1 MSRAIIYARVSSQE
15 QRARNT
21 IDSQLRELP
30 ALAARLGMAVLGT
43 FADNG
48 VSGAALL
55 ERRQGLLG
63 MLERL
68 KAGDVSHVLV
78 YDLDRF
84 TRHVRLD
91 VRGRIFGAI
100 QGAGVVIVEHTTG
113 AQYDLNTFEGR
124 LTVQIRA
131 ELAADWLQ
139 KHKQRIKDAKALAVS
154 RNRKPAGPT
163 PYGLDYDRATGT
175 FSIHEDEAAVIR
187 EIYGSVIEGASCARI
202 AEALNLRKVPAGARG
217 KHRKRAPYWRSD
229 RVWWIATS
237 PIYRGEWTVDKAR
250 GSTLQVPAIVSPET
264 WEEAQQAMQSPL
276 RGTPRA
282 KSPITCLASRLA
294 RCALCGGVVQV
305 HMRSG
310 GKSGRRY
317 QYYVCRNVSHPRT
330 RDEKCGLKAR
340 RYEEVDAR
348 LWAAVV
354 RLLTDGWH
362 ELERRLLAQATVV
375 HGRQDQLRADLD
387 QAEGEMHRVAGV
399 ERALVERFRRG
410 VLSEESLDEALDE
423 LARQRRAAEEARDQA
438 RERLGRAAA
447 GVEALTAA
455 VAAIRDKLPNAAP
468 AVRQQLVRSLIE
480 PGKLRLGQWSIEA
493 TVGLSWSALARGMTL
508 QAGSNSQHRHAVGE
522 DGYVATVELVA

>member
-1 MSRAIIYARVSSQE
+1 MNRAVIYARVSSQE

-30 ALAARLGMAVLGT
+30 ALAARLGMTVLGT

-91 VRGRIFGAI
+91 IRGRIFGAI
-100 QGAGVVIVEHTTG
+100 QASSVVIVEHTTG

-175 FSIHEDEAAVIR
+175 FSIHESEAAAIH
-187 EIYGSVIEGASCARI
+187 EIYESVIAGASCARI
-202 AEALNLRKVPAGARG
+202 AEALNLRKVPGARS
-217 KHRKRAPYWRSD
+217 KHRRRAPYWRSD

-237 PIYRGEWTVDKAR
+237 PIYRGEWTVDKAK
-250 GSTLQVPAIVSPET
+250 GSTLRVPAIVSPET
-264 WEEAQQAMQSPL
+264 WAQAQQAMRSPL
-276 RGTPRA
+276 RGTPRG
-282 KSPITCLASRLA
+282 KSPIVCLASRLA
-294 RCALCGGVVQV
+294 RCALCGSVVQV

-330 RDEKCGLKAR
+330 RAEKCALKAR

-354 RLLTDGWH
+354 RLLTEGWH
-362 ELERRLLAQATVV
+362 ELERRLLAQAMAV
-375 HGRQDQLRADLD
+375 HGRQDQIRVDLD
-387 QAEGEMHRVAGV
+387 QAEAEMLRVAGV

-410 VLSEESLDEALDE
+410 MLSEESLDEALE
-423 LARQRRAAEEARDQA
+423 QLAQQRRAAEEARAQA
-438 RERLGRAAA
+438 RERLGHAAA

-455 VAAIRDKLPNAAP
+455 VAAIRDRLPNAAP
-468 AVRQQLVRSLIE
+468 AVRQQLVRALIE

-493 TVGLSWSALARGMTL
+493 TVGLSWSALARGMAL
-508 QAGSNSQHRHAVGE
+508 QAGSNSQHQHAVG
-522 DGYVATVELVA
+522 DGDYVATVELVA